1 MMLYEIMQTQPSYS
15 LDKQAVNSLDAL
27 TALLI
32 TKLDTQL
39 SLVYWTARCSKLGY
53 TPSPLP

>member
-39 SLVYWTARCSKLGY
+39 SLVY
-53 TPSPLP
+53 